1 MKNTIVLFLMI
12 FFFIGCSKE
21 DNSVPSAPSG
31 TGQTPTTPA
40 EHTTFI
46 YLGTMN
52 VDKYD
57 SSGNAISNYPLL
69 NVNSKLVG
77 TKPDY
82 VLSTNFD
89 ASNLKGEPNSSISI
103 NIPTDYFNA
112 FTSGTGIFTGG
123 VLNGYN
129 TRDSLYYRV
138 FFIDVANNNRIFLD
152 YSGKLTSSY

>member
-1 MKNTIVLFLMI
+1 MRNTIALLIITSI
-12 FFFIGCSKE
+12 FFSCSKE

-31 TGQTPTTPA
+31 TGQNPTPIV
-40 EHTTFI
+40 HTTFI

-57 SSGNAISNYPLL
+57 SSWNAIINYPLL
-69 NVNSKLVG
+69 NVNSKIVG
-77 TKPDY
+77 TRPNY
-82 VLSTNFD
+82 MLSSNFD
-89 ASNLKGEPNSSISI
+89 ASNLKGETNSSIAV
-103 NIPTDYFNA
+103 NILTDYFNA

-138 FFIDVANNNRIFLD
+138 LYIDVANNNKIFLD